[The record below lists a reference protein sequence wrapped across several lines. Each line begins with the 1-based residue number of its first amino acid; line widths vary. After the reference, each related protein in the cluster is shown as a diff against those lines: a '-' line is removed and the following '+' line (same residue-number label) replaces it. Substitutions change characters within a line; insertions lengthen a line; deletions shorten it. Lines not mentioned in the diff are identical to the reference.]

1 MNQILLANKILLA
14 LIGYL
19 VTEIVTIILWT
30 ALEYIV
36 KEDVSFIS
44 AIPFFDDLPSNFI
57 TTCLL
62 APLVEEVLFRGSPML
77 LFGTTG
83 LILGTVV
90 WAAGHLPSRMENFLN
105 YPVKKKVAATSIL
118 LAIYVVMGVYF
129 TWIWYMGLGLLA
141 IFLHMLHNGV
151 ITVGEHIMA
160 NRTQTDMFE
169 ESEAAKEAE
178 PVLWEDANP
187 TDLPPLEPPEPPR
200 FFRVVAEDDG
210 VKVEPVGRPSATP
223 ATSTKKTK
231 KKHKTSKPTPSPTP
245 SPAPTPAP
253 AVASIVEQRMRL
265 REIEKYVEE
274 MFS

>member
-1 MNQILLANKILLA
+1 VNKILLA
-14 LIGYL
+14 LIGYA
-19 VTEIVTIILWT
+19 VQEVIVLLLMTLLT
-30 ALEYIV
+30 RVV
-36 KEDVSFIS
+36 KEDISFINS
-44 AIPFFDDLPSNFI
+44 LPFFDDLPSSFI
-57 TTCLL
+57 ITGLL
-62 APLVEEVLFRGSPML
+62 VPLEEEVVFRGAPML

-90 WAAGHLPSRMENFLN
+90 WAVGHLPSRMQNFTS
-105 YPVKKKVAATSIL
+105 YPVKKKVAVASIL
-118 LAIYVVMGVYF
+118 MAIYAVMGVYY
-129 TWIWYMGLGLLA
+129 IWVWYLGLGLLA
-141 IFLHMLHNGV
+141 IFLHMFHNGV
-151 ITVGEHIMA
+151 ITLTDHFDTT
-160 NRTQTDMFE
+160 RTKTDMFE
-169 ESEAAKEAE
+169 EKEAAKEAE

-210 VKVEPVGRPSATP
+210 VKVEPVERPSATP
-223 ATSTKKTK
+223 TSTKKTK
-231 KKHKTSKPTPSPTP
+231 KKHKSTTPAPSPTP